1 MKSVA
6 KILGSAHG
14 KRRMQKTST
23 ICAAIKF
30 TSLKRPTAF
39 RNLRVVFWEKKLLND
54 LKHFRAQAI
63 IFDKDGTLIDFDAMW
78 GGWALYLAE
87 QLHQVSGIHVRDA
100 LCDAFGYDQATKK
113 VLALGMMAASPMGK
127 LRQLTVEVM
136 QAQGLSAEQA
146 ERVVEEGWCIPD
158 PVISAK
164 QFTDT
169 WTLFSNLHQQN
180 IKIGIATSDDRAP
193 TQAMIEAFDIEEFIA
208 TMVCADDRIPSKPAP
223 DMVATICERL
233 NIEPSKAM
241 VIGDT
246 TSDLKMGR
254 AAGAGLVVGVL
265 SGVSAA
271 KDLIPFADV
280 IIKSVDDL
288 HAYAESLAGN
298 ERLDPQNGLN
308 PDFAF

>member
-1 MKSVA
+1 M
-6 KILGSAHG
+6 LGE
-14 KRRMQKTST
+14 
-23 ICAAIKF
+23 
-30 TSLKRPTAF
+30 
-39 RNLRVVFWEKKLLND
+39 NLFND
-54 LKHFRAQAI
+54 SKHFRAQAI

-87 QLHQVSGIHVRDA
+87 QLHQASGIQVRDA
-100 LCDAFGYDQATKK
+100 LCDTFGYDQAAKK
-113 VLALGMMAASPMGK
+113 VLAHGMMAASPMGK

-146 ERVVEEGWCIPD
+146 ERIVEVGWCIPD

-169 WTLFSNLHQQN
+169 WALFSKLHQQN

-193 TQAMIEAFDIEEFIA
+193 TQAMIEAFDIEDFIT
-208 TMVCADDRIPSKPAP
+208 TMVCSDDGIPSKPAP
-223 DMVATICERL
+223 EMVTTICQRM
-233 NIEPSKAM
+233 NIEPSKVM

-280 IIKSVDDL
+280 IIDSVDDL
-288 HAYAESLAGN
+288 HAYVESLAGN
-298 ERLDPQNGLN
+298 ESIDPQNGLN